1 LKRQVI
7 PAIVDVVKKS
17 SAVAEPLW
25 LDEEEMAAWLE
36 VVGLMFTLPAALD
49 AQLQR
54 SSGLTHFEYMTL
66 ANLSAE
72 PSRTLRMS
80 TLAASANASLSRLSH
95 VVKRLEA
102 KGWVFRQPCPEDG
115 RFTNATLTDSGYAK
129 LAAAAPGH
137 VAEVRKLVIDPLSR
151 AQLKQ
156 LTAIGRRIRASI
168 ENA

>member
-1 LKRQVI
+1 MEKTSEI
-7 PAIVDVVKKS
+7 
-17 SAVAEPLW
+17 AEPRW
-25 LDEEEMAAWLE
+25 LDDEEMAAWLQ

-72 PSRTLRMS
+72 PNRTLRMS
-80 TLAASANASLSRLSH
+80 TLAAQANASLSRLSH

-102 KGWVFRQPCPEDG
+102 KGWVLRHPCPEDG
-115 RFTNATLTDSGYAK
+115 RFTNATLTDTGFAK
-129 LAAAAPGH
+129 LAGAAPGH
-137 VAEVRKLVIDPLSR
+137 VAEVRRLVIDPLSR
-151 AQLKQ
+151 AQLRQ

-168 ENA
+168 EAPDGSALG